1 VPDLGR
7 DSAVVGRGGRYSAR
21 LVEDWEIWGPQGGYV
36 AAVALRA
43 AAAASSFPRP
53 VSLACHY
60 LRGAQ
65 LGPVDIAVESLRR
78 TRCAES
84 LRVTLVQND
93 ERILVALAWTAAEL
107 VGIDHDGVTR
117 LDVPSAEQLDSWEMY
132 WPGGDAPFRSGGTL
146 TCGRSRRTRRIGGR
160 APEPRWL
167 AWSRLRQR
175 PPLEDPYVD
184 AARMLLSADAAMYPA
199 ATLAHG
205 ELFPYVAPSMDL
217 MISFHLGGANS
228 EWLLIDAFSP
238 LSSGAVVSG
247 AATIWSEDGRVLA
260 SAMQQML
267 QRS

>member
-1 VPDLGR
+1 M
-7 DSAVVGRGGRYSAR
+7 VGRGGRYSAR

-78 TRCAES
+78 TRRAES
-84 LRVTLVQND
+84 VRVTLVQND

-117 LDVPSAEQLDSWEMY
+117 LEVPSAEQLDSWEMY
-132 WPGGDAPFRSGGTL
+132 WPGGDAPFPFWRNFDVRPVTPHPSDW
-146 TCGRSRRTRRIGGR
+146 GR

-199 ATLAHG
+199 ATLAHE

-228 EWLLIDAFSP
+228 EWLLVDAFSP